1 MIDALFNQ
9 PNYLAVKRMMDAT
22 ALQQRAVASNLAH
35 LETPGYRR
43 IAVAPD
49 FQADL
54 RQALSAK
61 NTHRLMELRPQLQTD
76 PDAIAQRM
84 DGNTVNL
91 ETELLEQNKVSLAHA
106 LETHLLTGNLL
117 RLRLAI
123 TGRS

>member
-22 ALQQRAVASNLAH
+22 AMQQQAVASNIAH
-35 LETPGYRR
+35 LETPGYQRLT
-43 IAVAPD
+43 VAPD

-54 RQALSAK
+54 RQALNAK
-61 NTHRLMELRPQLQTD
+61 NTHRLMELHPQLQTD
-76 PDAIAQRM
+76 PDAVVQRK

-91 ETELLEQNKVSLAHA
+91 ETELLEQNKLTMAHA
-106 LETHLLTGNLL
+106 LETHLVTGNLL